1 MVKVIFFDVDGTL
14 ISHTNGNVL
23 DSTRRTLELLK
34 EKGIKRVLAT
44 GRHKVELQD
53 LPISNIE
60 FDGYILLN
68 GQICEDENGVFYDN
82 PLKNVDKIVSI
93 FNAKNIPI
101 QVLEKDRFYINYV
114 NEKVRMAQDA
124 IHTPIPDID
133 SYKGDSIYQF
143 IVFAD
148 TKEEDFIKE
157 QFSDYNMTRW
167 NEYAMD
173 VVSKGASKVIGIQEY
188 LKKEGIDLSETA
200 AFGDGENDIEMLQYV
215 HLGIAMGNANNSV
228 KKKADYVTDSIDE
241 DGLEKAVLKILN
253 GELC

>member
-157 QFSDYNMTRW
+157 QFSDYNRTRW